1 MPVLRTPDEQF
12 ENLPD
17 YDFAPHYVEVD
28 GLRMH
33 YLDEGAGDEVI
44 LCLHGQPSWSFLYR
58 HMIPVLASS
67 HRVVVPDMIG
77 FGKSDKPS
85 ELDDYTFM
93 THYNWLKGFV
103 EALDLTNITLVC
115 QDWGGI
121 LGLPLAMDLD
131 DRFARLV
138 IMNTGLATGDINM
151 GEAFKQWQDMVRKV
165 GRNLQ
170 IDKVFEMSIM
180 DEAHKSPEIIAGYNA
195 PFPSADYK
203 AGAAKFPLLVPT
215 QPDHEGAE
223 LSRTARDKLYQWQK
237 PALVMFSDSD
247 PITGGADRFFRKII
261 PTAKDQPEITIQGA
275 GHFLQEEKGPEIARH
290 ILEFIARG

>member
-1 MPVLRTPDEQF
+1 MAVLRTPDDRF

-58 HMIPVLASS
+58 HMIPPLAEK
-67 HRVVVPDMIG
+67 HRVVTPDLIG

-85 ELDDYTFM
+85 ELDDYTF
-93 THYNWLKGFV
+93 TAHYNWLKGFV
-103 EALDLTNITLVC
+103 EALDLQNITLVC

-121 LGLPLAMDLD
+121 LGLPLATDLD
-131 DRFARLV
+131 ERFARLV

-165 GRNLQ
+165 GRGLQ
-170 IDKVFEMSIM
+170 IERVFEMSIM
-180 DEAHKSPEIIAGYNA
+180 DEAHKTPEIIAGYTA
-195 PFPSADYK
+195 PFPSNEYK
-203 AGAAKFPLLVPT
+203 AGAATFPLIMPT
-215 QPDHEGAE
+215 TPDADGAE
-223 LSRTARDKLYQWQK
+223 LSRTARDKLSQYSK
-237 PALVMFSDSD
+237 PALVMFSDMD
-247 PITGGADRFFRKII
+247 PITRGGERFLRKII
-261 PTAKDQPEITIQGA
+261 PTAKDQPEITIRGA
-275 GHFLQEEKGPEIARH
+275 GHFLQEEKGDEIAGH
-290 ILEFIARG
+290 ILDFIARG